1 MDREILKKEALKR
14 MRKIGLMK
22 ECIDAFEKNKD
33 VWVSEVAWILFNL
46 SDRPEIKEKIKFF
59 EEKNKALVY
68 HLILDKTK
76 TRNHLIFFYVARDKG
91 EWIRDNEDLDYNHSV
106 CYVFTAS
113 DPEMSEIGGVGF
125 KQCNGGIVR
134 TY

>member
-22 ECIDAFEKNKD
+22 ECIDAFEKNND
-33 VWVSEVAWILFNL
+33 VWVSEVAGILFNL
-46 SDRPEIKEKIKFF
+46 SERPEIKEKIKFF

-68 HLILDKTK
+68 HLILDKRK
-76 TRNHLIFFYVARDKG
+76 TRNHLIFFYVPGDKG

-106 CYVFTAS
+106 CYVFNAS
-113 DPEMSEIGGVGF
+113 DPEMSGIGGVGF